1 MTEPKMY
8 IFINSDLN
16 MSAGKIASQAS
27 HITHRIIEELVRS
40 GYEQFT
46 ISNEYLTFMKWNKNC
61 TKIVLKAT
69 TEQLLEL
76 LQLPNSR
83 GFYDNN
89 NMTQVPSNS
98 LTAIGF
104 FPSNNMDNIIS
115 KYKLL

>member
-1 MTEPKMY
+1 MAEPKMY

-16 MSAGKIASQAS
+16 MSSGKIASQAC
-27 HITHRIIEELVRS
+27 HVTHRIIEELVRN
-40 GYEQFT
+40 GYEHFPT
-46 ISNEYLTFMKWNKNC
+46 SNEYLTFMKWNKNC

-69 TEQLLEL
+69 HEQLLEL

-83 GFYDNN
+83 GFYDNY
-89 NMTQVPSNS
+89 NMIQNC

-104 FPSNNMDNIIS
+104 FPSSDINDFTS

>member
-1 MTEPKMY
+1 MTDPKMY

-16 MSAGKIASQAS
+16 MSPGKQASQVA
-27 HITHRIIEELVRS
+27 HITHRIVEELVRN
-40 GYEQFT
+40 GYEQFPT
-46 ISNEYLTFMKWNKNC
+46 TTEYMTFMKWNKNC

-83 GFYDNN
+83 GFYDNYHMMQN
-89 NMTQVPSNS
+89 C

-104 FPSNNMDNIIS
+104 FPSSDMDDFVS